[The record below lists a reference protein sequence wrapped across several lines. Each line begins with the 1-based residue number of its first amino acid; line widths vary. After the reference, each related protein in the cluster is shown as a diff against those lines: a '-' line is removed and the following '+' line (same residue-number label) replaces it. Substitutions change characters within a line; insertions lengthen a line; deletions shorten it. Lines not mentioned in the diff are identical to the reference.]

1 MANFVNSLDRGLKI
15 LRAFTPA
22 KPELRLLD
30 ITNLTSLPKT
40 TVIRLLKTLTSLNY
54 IRFDSNNR
62 KYYLGPEVMS
72 LGFTV
77 LSSMDIREIAL
88 PYIAELSRIS
98 DQSVNLGILDRSEV
112 VYIERI
118 KKRTIL
124 NIDQHVGSR
133 LSSYRSS
140 IGRAILAY
148 LEKKDF
154 EIVLR
159 EILKEKNSVDF
170 IGPKGKSLL
179 KILEKVRQKGFALNN
194 EELIPGLR
202 AIGAPIFNSEG
213 NVEAA
218 INMPVFSQ
226 MVSLTELTEKYAP
239 MLIETAQMIS
249 EARGF
254 KKEIQTESQQNQ

>member
-1 MANFVNSLDRGLKI
+1 MADFVKSLERGLHI

-22 KPELRLLD
+22 QPKLRLLD
-30 ITNLTSLPKT
+30 ITRSTGLPKT
-40 TVIRLLKTLTSLNY
+40 TVIRLLKTLSSLNY
-54 IRFDSNNR
+54 VRFDPDAR

-88 PYIAELSRIS
+88 PYIEELSRAS
-98 DQSVNLGILDRSEV
+98 DQNVNLGLLDRAEI

-118 KKRTIL
+118 KKRRIL
-124 NIDQHVGSR
+124 SIEHHVGSR
-133 LSSYRSS
+133 LNSYRSS

-148 LEKKDF
+148 LSEEEF

-159 EILKEKNSVDF
+159 EILREENAVDF
-170 IGPKGKSLL
+170 VGPEGQFLRMVL
-179 KILEKVRQKGFALNN
+179 DEVRQKGYALNN

-202 AIGAPIFNSEG
+202 AVAAPIFSAEG
-213 NVEAA
+213 NIEAA

-226 MVSLTELTEKYAP
+226 LVTLEELTKKFAP
-239 MLIETAQMIS
+239 MLMETAKKIS

-254 KKEIQTESQQNQ
+254 RKEGSGETESA